1 MLDFNAVQQRGM
13 TRNVLVASGQE
24 APPHI
29 YVIDPVV
36 QQLAGPDYCV
46 GNGGLITPN
55 EAAMLAN
62 TLHQMGHGLDSLE
75 AERDAAR
82 VELEEAQET
91 AGVLYNQLMRW
102 KRIHRW
108 VMIAGGVTALV
119 VGNVLFWV
127 AR

>member
-1 MLDFNAVQQRGM
+1 MLDFGAVQQRGM
-13 TRNVLVASGQE
+13 TRNVLAASGQDV
-24 APPHI
+24 PPHI
-29 YVIDPVV
+29 YVIDPIV
-36 QQLAGPDYCV
+36 QQLAGPDYCA
-46 GNGGLITPN
+46 GNGGLVTPN

-102 KRIHRW
+102 KLIHRW
-108 VMIAGGVTALV
+108 VMIGGGAAAVIGL
-119 VGNVLFWV
+119 NLFMWL
-127 AR
+127 R